1 MVLSVSYSKGKRP
14 DTYQQNNLWQQH
26 QLPLLNLD
34 TKQSKSAQNSWK
46 SLTTL
51 FFGFLNQEFTEMW
64 YDASSSSK
72 QNFYDFFQNTYFKGN
87 LALEIPDSE
96 RSLVRRNGVFI
107 YSAFPGNRG

>member
-1 MVLSVSYSKGKRP
+1 
-14 DTYQQNNLWQQH
+14 
-26 QLPLLNLD
+26 
-34 TKQSKSAQNSWK
+34 
-46 SLTTL
+46 
-51 FFGFLNQEFTEMW
+51 MW

-107 YSAFPGNRG
+107 YSAFPGNRD